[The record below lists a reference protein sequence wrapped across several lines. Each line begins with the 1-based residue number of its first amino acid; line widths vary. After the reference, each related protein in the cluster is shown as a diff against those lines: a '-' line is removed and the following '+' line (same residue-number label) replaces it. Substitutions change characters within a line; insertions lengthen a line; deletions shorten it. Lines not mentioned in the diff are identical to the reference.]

1 MDAHLDPSDILN
13 LFTDL
18 AEKNAIHCKEC
29 ILSAQQDILQ
39 LQAALS
45 KKDCWV
51 SNHQILLSQQHYR
64 SILFPLFYDQH
75 FIDVI
80 DFYSTIHSR

>member
-45 KKDCWV
+45 KKDC
-51 SNHQILLSQQHYR
+51 
-64 SILFPLFYDQH
+64 
-75 FIDVI
+75 
-80 DFYSTIHSR
+80 